1 MSDVKTIAKLVAH
14 LGFTVDDKQLD
25 AFVSKLNVATA
36 ALKKMR
42 EEARSDIKF
51 KFSVNKTDLIQSKK
65 TLATLGDVKIRLK
78 DIEPSLAKM
87 ANVRKVIADSVG
99 KAQVRLTDIS
109 LSDAATKKIRQDIK
123 AAIKVGGVTV
133 PAKIDTKEISKQL
146 REWIK
151 TRQKAFTFRLQVAIN
166 QHNLYTNL
174 KQAVDNAA
182 SKVKTINLKDPN
194 IKVGIDKQH
203 LTKEIR
209 AALAQI
215 KREVR
220 LKIDL
225 TAHGSLS
232 GGGSGLGSRVGG
244 GGFGS
249 RHGALA
255 GGVAG
260 MAASWGRGFIPGLG
274 GAFAVS
280 HLNRQVQEFEAQQQ
294 AASAVSGSQQAGG
307 ATLDRLRTMGNEIG
321 FDYRSQAMPFLRMIA
336 SGTNAG
342 MGQGEVET
350 IFSNMAKYGRVMGL
364 DDESMKGSMRAVE
377 QMLNKQQVYSEE
389 LKTQLAERMPG
400 VISAMAEAVTGDAND
415 TATLF
420 EKMEKGEVKSTEVML
435 KFSQILERR
444 AMVGGALQRAMQSTA
459 AEQARFRNAWNDWVK
474 EFGEGGFSEAMAT
487 FFREAALTLSE
498 LSDSAGNAA
507 KAFRVLL
514 TPIIAIMRIV
524 RNLDFGKIAASLGL
538 TTGELQTMAAVVGGL
553 LFPWTRLLT
562 IIGLVVTT
570 LDDLMTWSRG
580 GESIFGRIFEGL
592 SPERQAALLG
602 VGESLKNLVISV
614 GNLFSAVGDRG
625 GQFWNWLDDN
635 GLVDKAI
642 GLLDNLIQRIEKVI
656 NTVTQFI
663 NDPLSF
669 SASDFI
675 TTGLNLTPA
684 GKLMSLFSS
693 EDDSQSKPKL
703 RKLPD
708 GSYEFLGESESDSRR
723 EALKKGLES
732 MKEKGVGYDGRRGVA
747 TVEGT
752 SVEIKF
758 HMTADDIVK
767 AVGDGSL
774 PKVIEGAVKK
784 ATNDWMVKELGA
796 TAARLNDYGE

>member
-123 AAIKVGGVTV
+123 AAVKVGGVTV
-133 PAKIDTKEISKQL
+133 PAKIDTKEIGKQL

-203 LTKEIR
+203 LTREIR

-225 TAHGSLS
+225 TTQL
-232 GGGSGLGSRVGG
+232 GGGSGLGGRVGG
-244 GGFGS
+244 GSFGS

-342 MGQGEVET
+342 MEQGEVET

-444 AMVGGALQRAMQSTA
+444 AMAGGALQRAMQSTA

-498 LSDSAGNAA
+498 LSVNAGNAA

-538 TTGELQTMAAVVGGL
+538 TTGELQTMAAVVVGL

-562 IIGLVVTT
+562 IIGAVVTAV
-570 LDDLMTWSRG
+570 DDLMTWSRG
-580 GESIFGRIFEGL
+580 GDSMFGRIFQGL
-592 SPERQAALLG
+592 TPERQAALLS
-602 VGESLKNLVISV
+602 VGESLKNLATSV
-614 GNLFSAVGDRG
+614 GNLFSAVGERG
-625 GQFWNWLDDN
+625 GQFWQWLEDN
-635 GLVDKAI
+635 GIVDKAI

-656 NTVTQFI
+656 NTVTKLI

-684 GKLMSLFSS
+684 GKLASLFSS

>member
-203 LTKEIR
+203 LTREIR

-232 GGGSGLGSRVGG
+232 GGGSGLGSRVG
-244 GGFGS
+244 S

-260 MAASWGRGFIPGLG
+260 MATSWGRGFIPGLG

-342 MGQGEVET
+342 MEQGEVET

-553 LFPWTRLLT
+553 QFPWTRLLT

-570 LDDLMTWSRG
+570 LDDLLTWSRG

-656 NTVTQFI
+656 NTVTQLI